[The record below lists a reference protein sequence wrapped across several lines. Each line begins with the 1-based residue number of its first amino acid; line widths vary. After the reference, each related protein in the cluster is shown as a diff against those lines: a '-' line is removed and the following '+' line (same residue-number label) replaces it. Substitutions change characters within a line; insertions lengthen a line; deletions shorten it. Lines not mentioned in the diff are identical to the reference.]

1 MSLENLILR
10 KDKLTSQRGTL
21 SPGKRFQLVRPPYR
35 MKVKTRPWMGHWWA
49 GPHLDR
55 HCFDVHILSPLLKLY
70 SHFRVLNVG
79 ESLDLFVC
87 LLNVITINNLLVLLF
102 NINAVL
108 LMSLM
113 SMAV

>member
-10 KDKLTSQRGTL
+10 KEKLTSQRGSL
-21 SPGKRFQLVRPPYR
+21 SPGKIFQLVRTPYR
-35 MKVKTRPWMGHWWA
+35 VRLKTRPWMGHWWA

-55 HCFDVHILSPLLKLY
+55 HCFDVYILSPLLKLH
-70 SHFRVLNVG
+70 SHFRILIVG

-87 LLNVITINNLLVLLF
+87 LPYVVTINNLLVLLF